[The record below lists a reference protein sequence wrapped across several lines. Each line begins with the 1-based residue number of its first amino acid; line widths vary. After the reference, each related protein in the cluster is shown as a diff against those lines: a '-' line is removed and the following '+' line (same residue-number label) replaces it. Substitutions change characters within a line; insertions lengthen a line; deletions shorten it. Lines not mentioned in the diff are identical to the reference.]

1 MIELKAFATRLKASA
16 AMGARSALLFA
27 LLLLSSPLSSH
38 AQEDDSVDTEEPEV
52 DIPVEQP
59 PEELWIEHFDKASG
73 KNFYYE
79 EKTRKT
85 SWEAPAGAKIKYMN
99 SDEQQQARG
108 GGSGGGGS
116 GKSSGNAGMVILAI
130 LLPIGLPFLALF
142 YCYWAASKEGLGDV
156 LAMLRKKRD
165 RSAKRRGTKAG
176 GNFRQRQKT
185 SQDGKGGRSANS

>member
-1 MIELKAFATRLKASA
+1 MA
-16 AMGARSALLFA
+16 GARSTLLFA

-38 AQEDDSVDTEEPEV
+38 AQEDDSVDTEEPDV

-99 SDEQQQARG
+99 SDEQQQARRQRRRRRASPSTPPG
-108 GGSGGGGS
+108 HSR
-116 GKSSGNAGMVILAI
+116 I
-130 LLPIGLPFLALF
+130 LPIGLPFLALF

>member
-1 MIELKAFATRLKASA
+1 MHGSWSVAAAYERTRAPFILREIPADRRSTSKLANEVAVLLKELGRL
-16 AMGARSALLFA
+16 GEAL
-27 LLLLSSPLSSH
+27 PLMR
-38 AQEDDSVDTEEPEV
+38 QC
-52 DIPVEQP
+52 
-59 PEELWIEHFDKASG
+59 L
-73 KNFYYE
+73 
-79 EKTRKT
+79 
-85 SWEAPAGAKIKYMN
+85 AGAKIKYMN

-108 GGSGGGGS
+108 GGSGGGGGS
-116 GKSSGNAGMVILAI
+116 KSSGSAGMVILAI
-130 LLPIGLPFLALF
+130 ILPIGLPFLALF